1 MYCTVCGDKFATL
14 IIITYFLENY
24 NSIKPGKSN
33 FPDFSDERPER
44 IDKSQMSGINIVSTG
59 GYAPLLAVTNDD
71 MAKIVE
77 TNDEWIRTRTGISQR
92 RMSDCEP
99 TWYMGA
105 MASKQAIERAGI
117 DPKDI
122 GLMISST
129 ITNDFVTPSAAC
141 LIQREIGAV
150 NAAAFDLGA
159 ACSGFVYA
167 VDTACRFLATDD
179 SLKYVLVSANENLSY
194 ITNFAD
200 RSSCVLFGDG
210 AAAVIL
216 ERSDKLFTS
225 WLGADGTGAKFLY
238 AKNQYPHSPFITEGH
253 PVINDETDPSI
264 DHRLLIQDGKEVY
277 KFATKALP
285 TAAKNAA
292 DKISLDISDIDLFIP
307 HQANIRI
314 IETAAKNLGVS
325 MDKFFT
331 NIDMHGNT
339 SSASI
344 PIALNEAVEKGVLK
358 RGMKVCLVGFGAGL
372 TLGSVIIEY

>member
-1 MYCTVCGDKFATL
+1 MYCIVRRHSPATL
-14 IIITYFLENY
+14 IIITHFFSNY
-24 NSIKPGKSN
+24 NSKCPKII
-33 FPDFSDERPER
+33 FSGSITPER
-44 IDKSQMSGINIVSTG
+44 IGKRQMSGINIVSTG
-59 GYAPLLAVTNDD
+59 GYAPKLAVTNDD

-92 RMSDCEP
+92 RMSDGEP

-105 MASKQAIERAGI
+105 MASKQAVERAGI
-117 DPKDI
+117 DPKEI
-122 GLMISST
+122 GLIISST
-129 ITNDFVTPSAAC
+129 ITNDFVTPSASC

-159 ACSGFVYA
+159 ACSGFVYS
-167 VDTACRFLATDD
+167 VDTAHRYLATDD
-179 SLKYVLVSANENLSY
+179 NLRYVLVSANENLSY

-216 ERSDKLFTS
+216 EKSDKMFTS

-238 AKNQYPHSPFITEGH
+238 AKNQHQHSPFSTAEH
-253 PVINDETDPSI
+253 PVIDDETDRSI

-285 TAAKNAA
+285 TAARNAA
-292 DKISLDISDIDLFIP
+292 EKIGLDINDIDLFIP

-331 NIDMHGNT
+331 DIDMHGNT

-344 PIALNEAVEKGVLK
+344 PIALNDAVEKGVLR

-372 TLGSVIIEY
+372 TLGSVIVEY

>member
-1 MYCTVCGDKFATL
+1 
-14 IIITYFLENY
+14 
-24 NSIKPGKSN
+24 
-33 FPDFSDERPER
+33 
-44 IDKSQMSGINIVSTG
+44 MSGINIVSTG
-59 GYAPLLAVTNDD
+59 GYTPLLAVTNDD

-92 RMSDCEP
+92 RMSDGEP
-99 TWYMGA
+99 TWYLGA

-122 GLMISST
+122 GLIISST

-179 SLKYVLVSANENLSY
+179 NLKYVLVSANENLSY

-225 WLGADGTGAKFLY
+225 WLGADGTGAKFLF
-238 AKNQYPHSPFITEGH
+238 AKNLYQHSPFITEDH
-253 PVINDETDPSI
+253 SVIDDETDPSI
-264 DHRLLIQDGKEVY
+264 NHRLLIQDGKEVY

-292 DKISLDISDIDLFIP
+292 EKINLDISDIDLFIP